1 MKGDMMRRY
10 LFMVLIGIVL
20 FPTASCTQDR
30 QKEEAAIQALSDKF
44 ATAWNQADGTAMAM
58 MYSEDGCL
66 IDPFGVEARG
76 RQAVE
81 SLLTQTVTTALKGT
95 TTRFT
100 MDYIRFLKPDIAFVD
115 ATQFIN
121 GAMSPEG
128 EPLPEAKLHL
138 VLSVVKKNG
147 QWWFVDARPYWFRLP
162 PQEAMEQ

>member
-1 MKGDMMRRY
+1 
-10 LFMVLIGIVL
+10 
-20 FPTASCTQDR
+20 
-30 QKEEAAIQALSDKF
+30 
-44 ATAWNQADGTAMAM
+44 
-58 MYSEDGCL
+58 
-66 IDPFGVEARG
+66 
-76 RQAVE
+76 
-81 SLLTQTVTTALKGT
+81 
-95 TTRFT
+95 
-100 MDYIRFLKPDIAFVD
+100 VD